1 MTTYIIRRVSLLIPT
16 MLVVT
21 IVVFLSVR
29 FIPGD
34 IIDTMIS
41 QMGSSG
47 SVSRI
52 DRQYLEK
59 ALGLDAPIYVQYVRW
74 LGVIPQEDGQFRG
87 ILQGSLG
94 KSLWKGQDI
103 TQIIVQ
109 RLPVSLELAVIALLT
124 ALLTAIPIGAY
135 SAIRQDTF
143 GDYFGRSI
151 SILFLSVPAFWI
163 GTMIMVYPAIW
174 WRWSPALEYIPLSRD
189 ILGNLLQF
197 LLPGFILGMVL
208 GGTLMRITRT
218 MMLEVL
224 RQDYIRTAWAKGLSE
239 ETVIRRHAL
248 KNALIPVVT
257 VIGIVVPLVIG
268 GTVVIE
274 QIFALPGLGLLMFEA
289 LTFRDYPVIS
299 GINLF
304 LASLVILSNL
314 AVDLTY
320 AWLDPRIQYK

>member
-1 MTTYIIRRVSLLIPT
+1 VIPT
-16 MLVVT
+16 MVVVT
-21 IVVFLSVR
+21 MVVFLSVR
-29 FIPGD
+29 FVPGD
-34 IIDTMIS
+34 VIDMMIA

-47 SVSRI
+47 SMTPI
-52 DRQYLEK
+52 NRQYLEK
-59 ALGLDAPIYVQYVRW
+59 AMGLDVPMPIQYVRW
-74 LGVIPQEDGQFRG
+74 LGVAPQEDGQFKG
-87 ILQGSLG
+87 LIQGSAG
-94 KSLWKGQDI
+94 KSLWKQQDVSNLLI
-103 TQIIVQ
+103 Q
-109 RLPVSLELAVIALLT
+109 RLPVSLELAFIALVT
-124 ALLTAIPIGAY
+124 ALITAIPIGIY
-135 SAIRQDTF
+135 SAVRQDTIS
-143 GDYFGRSI
+143 DYIGRSV
-151 SILFLSVPAFWI
+151 SILFISVPAFWI

-174 WRWSPALEYIPLSRD
+174 WSWSPSLEYIPFFKD
-189 ILGNLLQF
+189 PKGNLLQF
-197 LLPGFILGMVL
+197 LLPGFILGMIL

-224 RQDYIRTAWAKGLSE
+224 RQDYVRTAWAKGLNE
-239 ETVIRRHAL
+239 YTVLRRHAL

-304 LASLVILSNL
+304 LASLVIVSNL